1 MFVFAHTRSPGSIVR
16 SSDIFNDFRQF
27 LSVDLTQNNVSV
39 VNHLCK
45 LRIVLKFINKP
56 IDLISKDDI
65 RRFLDYVN
73 KKYSVQTYNCF
84 IKTIRRFFRDYLHKP
99 ELATFKFKTIPF
111 IPKINSLT
119 KADLL
124 KFYHA
129 IEHPIVK
136 MMFHMYAVTGL
147 RRNDVL
153 FLMKNELIKD
163 QRMII
168 KHNGSKTKHRWI
180 TFYNEEL
187 ANQLHPYFD
196 SRTDNNPRVFPV
208 DKYKT
213 FERHWRLAQMKT
225 GLSITPKDLRDWFI
239 NEMLGKQVQESYV
252 DALVGHVPKSIL
264 SRHYVYY
271 DPMRLKEVYDKSGIS
286 LFS

>member
-1 MFVFAHTRSPGSIVR
+1 MPLRSPGSIVR

-27 LSVDLTQNNVSV
+27 LSIDLTQNNVSV

-45 LRIVLKFINKP
+45 LRIILKFINKP

-73 KKYSVQTYNCF
+73 KNYSVQTYNCF
-84 IKTIRRFFRDYLHKP
+84 IKTIRRFFRDYLSKP
-99 ELATFKFKTIPF
+99 ELASFKFKTIPF
-111 IPKINSLT
+111 TPKINSLT
-119 KADLL
+119 KTELL
-124 KFYHA
+124 KFYEA
-129 IEHPIVK
+129 IEHPVVK

-153 FLMKNELIKD
+153 FLMKNELFKD
-163 QRMII
+163 QRMIV
-168 KHNGSKTKHRWI
+168 KYNGSKTKHRWI
-180 TFYNEEL
+180 SFYNEEL
-187 ANQLHPYFD
+187 ARELHPYLD

-213 FERHWRLAQMKT
+213 FQRHWRLAQMKT

-239 NEMLGKQVQESYV
+239 NEMLRRGVQESYV
-252 DALVGHVPKSIL
+252 DVLVGHVPKSIL

-271 DPMRLKEVYDKSGIS
+271 DPMRLKEVYDRSGIS

>member
-1 MFVFAHTRSPGSIVR
+1 
-16 SSDIFNDFRQF
+16 
-27 LSVDLTQNNVSV
+27 
-39 VNHLCK
+39 
-45 LRIVLKFINKP
+45 
-56 IDLISKDDI
+56 
-65 RRFLDYVN
+65 
-73 KKYSVQTYNCF
+73 
-84 IKTIRRFFRDYLHKP
+84 
-99 ELATFKFKTIPF
+99 
-111 IPKINSLT
+111 
-119 KADLL
+119 
-124 KFYHA
+124 
-129 IEHPIVK
+129 
-136 MMFHMYAVTGL
+136 
-147 RRNDVL
+147 
-153 FLMKNELIKD
+153 MKNELFKD

-168 KHNGSKTKHRWI
+168 KHNGSKTKHRWV

-187 ANQLHPYFD
+187 ANQLHPYLD

-213 FERHWRLAQMKT
+213 FQRHWRLAQMKT

-239 NEMLGKQVQESYV
+239 NEMLRRGVQESYV